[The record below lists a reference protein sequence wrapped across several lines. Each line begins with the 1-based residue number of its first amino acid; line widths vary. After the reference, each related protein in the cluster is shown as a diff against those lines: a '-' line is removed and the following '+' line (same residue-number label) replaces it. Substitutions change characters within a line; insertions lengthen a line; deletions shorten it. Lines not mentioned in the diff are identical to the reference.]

1 MSLLWYIVQEKYVK
15 MVLLY
20 EVSFEIVFSWVLN
33 FNWIFVSEKIVNERK
48 PRFFLD
54 FLSVCERIFKVLPN
68 GDRFSNV
75 WQGELDELF
84 ICT

>member
-1 MSLLWYIVQEKYVK
+1 MKENLG
-15 MVLLY
+15 
-20 EVSFEIVFSWVLN
+20 
-33 FNWIFVSEKIVNERK
+33 
-48 PRFFLD
+48 FFLD

>member
-1 MSLLWYIVQEKYVK
+1 MKENVGFFL
-15 MVLLY
+15 
-20 EVSFEIVFSWVLN
+20 F
-33 FNWIFVSEKIVNERK
+33 
-48 PRFFLD
+48 FFLD
-54 FLSVCERIFKVLPN
+54 FLSVCKRIFKVLPN

>member
-1 MSLLWYIVQEKYVK
+1 M
-15 MVLLY
+15 
-20 EVSFEIVFSWVLN
+20 
-33 FNWIFVSEKIVNERK
+33 NERK

>member
-1 MSLLWYIVQEKYVK
+1 M
-15 MVLLY
+15 
-20 EVSFEIVFSWVLN
+20 
-33 FNWIFVSEKIVNERK
+33 NERK
-48 PRFFLD
+48 PSFFFFFD
-54 FLSVCERIFKVLPN
+54 FLSVCVRIFKVLPN